1 MTRVARQ
8 LLTEVLALPEDERA
22 KIATEVIASLDG
34 PADADWDETWLAE
47 LDRRV
52 EAAKQAGDTGTD
64 WSELRAE
71 LLAELR
77 AR

>member
-1 MTRVARQ
+1 MTDAARK
-8 LLTEVLALPEDERA
+8 LLDDVLALPEEDRA
-22 KIATEVIASLDG
+22 HIAAGLLASLDG
-34 PADADWDETWLAE
+34 PPDADWDEAWLAE

-52 EAAKQAGDTGTD
+52 EAAKQRGETGAD
-64 WSELRAE
+64 WSEVRAE